1 MSTLRITS
9 GGKDRGNGI
18 EYVNLLNLP
27 ADAVTRSCFIA
38 EDGNKWISIDYSS
51 QETFLM
57 ASIANDQA
65 IIKELTEG
73 SGDIHSLTAYMSYKE
88 IPRETPITE
97 IKKKF
102 HNLRQEAKGIEL
114 TEKLLKKKSI

>member
-27 ADAVTRSCFIA
+27 ADALTRSCFVA
-38 EDGNKWISIDYSS
+38 EDGNKWISIDYSG

-57 ASIANDQA
+57 ASIANDSA

-88 IPRETPITE
+88 IPRETPIKD
-97 IKKKF
+97 IKKLY
-102 HNLRQEAKGIEL
+102 HDLRQNAKGIE
-114 TEKLLKKKSI
+114 

>member
-1 MSTLRITS
+1 
-9 GGKDRGNGI
+9 
-18 EYVNLLNLP
+18 
-27 ADAVTRSCFIA
+27 
-38 EDGNKWISIDYSS
+38 
-51 QETFLM
+51 M

-102 HNLRQEAKGIEL
+102 HNLRQDAKGIEFAIN
-114 TEKLLKKKSI
+114 KIKYSMFSLLQILI